1 MRTRLL
7 KTSSGRR
14 TARGQRMLNVKMR
27 AATAKRK
34 RQQLLT
40 SFSMVV
46 IGLTLFCGLAWFGI
60 SRTLDKFFFSNPAYN
75 VAELDLELDGIM
87 TPEDLREETG
97 ILEGKNIFKLNISK
111 ADRHLRTIPMVA
123 DVTIERVLPDRMRVV
138 LKSRVPVSWVSASN
152 DSSAAFDV
160 STMLLVDASGYL
172 MKPRLIPQEF
182 HSLPVIYG
190 VNPEDIYEGKPL
202 QSDDLKKA
210 IALLDE
216 ASARPESLVR
226 IRSLNISKG
235 YCIDALTDQ
244 NARVKFGRSDFH
256 QQIDKLHRLLE
267 HCRDTGRE
275 LDSVNLMV
283 TKNTPVKFV
292 MAALPPSVSKK
303 NDTTSKTKRKN

>member
-1 MRTRLL
+1 MRPRLF

-14 TARGQRMLNVKMR
+14 SPRGQRMLSVKMR
-27 AATAKRK
+27 SATAKRK
-34 RQQLLT
+34 RQQLIT
-40 SFSMVV
+40 SFSMVL

-75 VAELDLELDGIM
+75 VAELELELDEIM

-97 ILEGKNIFKLNISK
+97 ILEGKNIFKLNINK
-111 ADRHLRTIPMVA
+111 ADRILRAIPMVA
-123 DVTIERVLPDRMRVV
+123 DVTIERVLPDRIRVV
-138 LKSRVPVSWVSASN
+138 MQSRDPVSWVS
-152 DSSAAFDV
+152 SSKDPSATYDV
-160 STMLLVDASGYL
+160 STMLLVDASGFL
-172 MKPRLIPQEF
+172 MRPRLIPQEF
-182 HSLPVIYG
+182 HSLPIIYG
-190 VNPEDIYEGKPL
+190 VNPGDIYDGKPL

-216 ASARPESLVR
+216 SSARSDSLVQ

-244 NARVKFGRSDFH
+244 NARVKFGRSDFF
-256 QQIDKLHRLLE
+256 QQIDKLQRLLE

-292 MAALPPSVSKK
+292 MASLPPSVGKK
-303 NDTTSKTKRKN
+303 SDSISKTKRKN